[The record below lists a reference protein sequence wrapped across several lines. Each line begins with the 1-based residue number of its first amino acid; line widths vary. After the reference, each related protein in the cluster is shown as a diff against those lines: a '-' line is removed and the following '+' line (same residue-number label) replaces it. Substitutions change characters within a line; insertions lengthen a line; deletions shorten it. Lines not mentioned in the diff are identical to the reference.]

1 MPVKVSYVVREGAQN
16 LWRNALMT
24 VTALLTVAIS
34 LTLAGAA
41 LLLRDSVDNAFRSF
55 RGGFEFTVYMNP
67 DAPQSQIDAV
77 KAQVEAAPQVRS
89 SRYLDHE
96 QAFAEAKVILRND
109 PDSLSAFQ
117 SAKDLPPSFRIKP
130 KRPDDIDALSDRFGK
145 LAGVYKVN
153 RLADTTKSLL
163 SLLHNVQ
170 LGIVVVAVVLLAAAV
185 LLILNTIRMAIFAR
199 RREVAVMKLVGAT
212 NWFIRLPFMLE
223 GMFQGVLGA
232 LVAAVV
238 TVGGSRWV
246 QANIRHSKTSLFKEF
261 SVSSGQSW
269 TIGVI
274 ILVVGAIAGAIG
286 SAVAVSRFLDV

>member
-1 MPVKVSYVVREGAQN
+1 MAIKVSYVVREGAQN

-24 VTALLTVAIS
+24 ITAVLTVAIS
-34 LTLAGAA
+34 LTLAGSA
-41 LLLRDSVDNAFRSF
+41 LLLRDSVDNAFASF

-67 DAPQSQIDAV
+67 SAPQADIDAV
-77 KAQVEAAPQVRS
+77 RTQVEAAPQVAS
-89 SRYLDHE
+89 YKFLDHE
-96 QAFAEAKVILRND
+96 QAFKEAQQILHND
-109 PDSLSAFQ
+109 PDSLSAFR
-117 SAKDLPPSFRIKP
+117 SAADLPPSFRIKP
-130 KRPDDIDALSDRFGK
+130 KRPEDIAALSARFTK

-153 RLADTTKSLL
+153 SLAKSTKSLL

-223 GMFQGVLGA
+223 GMLQGILGA
-232 LVAAVV
+232 LLAAIV

-246 QANIRHSKTSLFKEF
+246 QGNIRRSTTSLFKEF
-261 SVSSGQSW
+261 SVTSSQSLW
-269 TIGVI
+269 IGVV
-274 ILVVGAIAGAIG
+274 ILVVGALAGAIG